1 MMDIKILSQPDDVT
15 CGPTSLHAVYEH
27 LGYKIPLKKLIS
39 EIEFLEEGGTL
50 GVFLGID
57 ALKRGFKVTIYSYN
71 LKIFDPSWAKLKMP
85 ELREKLSQL
94 RKVKTSPKLRKAIE
108 AYIRFIDL
116 GGTVATSDL
125 RAAMFQKHFKE
136 GVPVLCGLSATYLYQ
151 CKREFTD
158 ENDRAVFDDIHG
170 DPCGHFVV
178 TYGLDEKK
186 QFLVADP
193 DGTNPTS
200 KGPYYKVDK
209 FRFLHSILL
218 GVMTY
223 DGNVLVVEKEI
234 NNALKKS

>member
-15 CGPTSLHAVYEH
+15 CGPTSLHAVYEY

-71 LKIFDPSWAKLKMP
+71 LKIFDPTWAKLKMP

-94 RKVKTSPKLRKAIE
+94 KKAKTAPKLRKAAE

-116 GGTVATSDL
+116 GGIVATSDL
-125 RAAMFQKHFKE
+125 RAAMFQKYFKE

-186 QFLVADP
+186 QFLIADP

-223 DGNVLVVEKEI
+223 DGNVLVVERK
-234 NNALKKS
+234 

>member
-1 MMDIKILSQPDDVT
+1 MDFKILPQPDDVT

-57 ALKRGFKVTIYSYN
+57 ALKRGFKATIYSYN
-71 LKIFDPSWAKLKMP
+71 LKIFDPSWSGLGMKELRQKLVLLHNAKHAPKLK
-85 ELREKLSQL
+85 
-94 RKVKTSPKLRKAIE
+94 KAIN

-116 GGTVATSDL
+116 GGIVATADL
-125 RAAMFQKHFKE
+125 RASMFRKYFKK
-136 GVPVLCGLSATYLYQ
+136 GIPVLCGLSATYLYQ
-151 CKREFTD
+151 CMREFTD
-158 ENDRAVFDDIHG
+158 KADTSVFDDIHG

-178 TYGLDEKK
+178 TYGFDENN

-193 DGTNPTS
+193 DCTNPLHKS
-200 KGPYYKVDK
+200 PYYKVDK

-223 DGNVLVVEKEI
+223 DGNVLVIEK
-234 NNALKKS
+234 

>member
-1 MMDIKILSQPDDVT
+1 MDIKILPQPDDVT
-15 CGPTSLHAVYEH
+15 CGPTSLHAVYEY

-57 ALKRGFKVTIYSYN
+57 ALKRGFKATIHSYN
-71 LKIFDPSWAKLKMP
+71 LKIFDPTWSGLKMP
-85 ELREKLSQL
+85 ELRGKLTQL
-94 RKVKTSPKLRKAIE
+94 RRTKTAPKLRKAIE

-116 GGTVATSDL
+116 GGTVAMTDL
-125 RAAMFQKHFKE
+125 RAAMFEKYFRK
-136 GVPVLCGLSATYLYQ
+136 GVPVLCGLSATYLYR
-151 CKREFTD
+151 CKREYTD
-158 ENDRAVFDDIHG
+158 ENDQSVFDDILG

-178 TYGLDEKK
+178 AYGLDENK

-193 DGTNPTS
+193 DCSNPLHKS
-200 KGPYYKVDK
+200 PYYKVDK

-223 DGNVLVVEKEI
+223 DGNVLVVEKV
-234 NNALKKS
+234 

>member
-1 MMDIKILSQPDDVT
+1 MDIKILPQPDDVT
-15 CGPTSLHAVYEH
+15 CGPTSLQAVYNH

-57 ALKRGFKVTIYSYN
+57 ALKRGFKATLYTYN
-71 LKIFDPSWAKLKMP
+71 LKLMDPTWNELPMP
-85 ELREKLSQL
+85 KLREKLEQL
-94 RKVKTSPKLRKAIE
+94 HKAKHAPKLRKAIE

-116 GGTVATSDL
+116 GGTVAFSDL
-125 RAAMFQKHFKE
+125 RAAMFEKYFKKDI
-136 GVPVLCGLSATYLYQ
+136 PVLCGLSSTYLYR
-151 CKREFTD
+151 CMREFTD
-158 ENDRAVFDDIHG
+158 ENDRSVFDDIHG

-178 TYGLDEKK
+178 LYGLDEKK

-193 DGTNPTS
+193 DCTNPLC

-209 FRFLHSILL
+209 FRLIHSILL

-223 DGNVLVVEKEI
+223 DGNVLVIENKQQT
-234 NNALKKS
+234 K

>member
-1 MMDIKILSQPDDVT
+1 MDIKILSQPDDVT